1 MTAAVS
7 AGETTQAA
15 AGSVPVLKV
24 SGLSKAFPGVQALRD
39 IDFDLR
45 PGEVHCLIGE
55 NGAGKS
61 TLVKILAGVLTAE
74 QGEVLIAG
82 IPVAFSSPLAAQD
95 AGIAC
100 IFQELNVVGGLTVA
114 ENIMLGAEPGPVWLR
129 RPQFER
135 SPVASAARQRRLSG
149 TRRVTAVRRAVP
161 GGETGGDDRQ
171 GAPPERPRHH
181 HGRTLVAARGT
192 RGPPAL

>member
-1 MTAAVS
+1 M
-7 AGETTQAA
+7 
-15 AGSVPVLKV
+15 LKV

-61 TLVKILAGVLTAE
+61 TLVKILAGVQTAD

-82 IPVAFSSPLAAQD
+82 SLVAFSSPLAAQE

-114 ENIMLGAEPGPVWLR
+114 ENIMLGAEPAGLASSTASRMKPGR
-129 RPQFER
+129 GRC
-135 SPVASAARQRRLSG
+135 STASAFRNSTWRG
-149 TRRVTAVRRAVP
+149 RAVSC
-161 GGETGGDDRQ
+161 
-171 GAPPERPRHH
+171 PR
-181 HGRTLVAARGT
+181 RRS
-192 RGPPAL
+192 RR